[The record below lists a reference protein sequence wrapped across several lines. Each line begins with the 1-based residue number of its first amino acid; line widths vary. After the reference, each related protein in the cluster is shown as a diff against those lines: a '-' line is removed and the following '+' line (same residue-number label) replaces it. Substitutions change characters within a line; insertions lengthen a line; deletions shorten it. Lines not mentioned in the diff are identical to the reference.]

1 MDVIFIEDRKEFDS
15 IIRYNNI
22 EYINNHPN
30 TILLT
35 MNYANFP
42 DLRIGVETPFE
53 KGVEYLAKYISQSKN
68 VYVLGN
74 VWVGFSKSKNIRI
87 SLGDSVQY
95 YRNLGKAL
103 EKTDYKEYIEVMH
116 DSFID
121 LLDIYKKI
129 TECINSRVNDFPK
142 FEEINSEFLRMFLL
156 FETVE
161 RIKWELEYLQDEYL
175 HSNYLKRIEYIRSL
189 LESIEENFYDETDLF
204 TLLTKVIPSEEFKEY
219 LYPNT
224 CEALY
229 LEIKEAYFA
238 LIREN
243 IWESCSFSVFGD
255 EFCFYNKNHEF
266 LNISK
271 DILILVGANG
281 AGKSY
286 FLSNISKNYR
296 KLEPNVS
303 ISSKV
308 LENERIFHTN
318 VININSELSYNDP
331 KKFYENLLRAL
342 ISGNKNLLIFMLSV
356 LENDPL
362 FSFVSVVSKIDT
374 LSEKINND
382 KFTVDLFLTEYRGQ
396 LYEDVEFDE
405 FFDSLSDG
413 QRRVLE
419 IIVVICFCLPYVK
432 QKNKTQYW
440 NLFLIDEPENSLH
453 PPYITTLIKIIKDF
467 QDINIYSSSIIAT
480 HSPVIVQEFT
490 SDMVRIVRREVDE
503 VGNHVR
509 QNLEIPS
516 FETYGENIGILTDRI
531 FGRDPLNTGFRQTL
545 KNIVSSLSENELSS
559 PGVREKYIYP
569 KIGVTSL
576 GMEASMVLNGFI
588 SSRRKNIEFKK
599 SEGLR

>member
-42 DLRIGVETPFE
+42 NLRIGVETPFE

-467 QDINIYSSSIIAT
+467 QDINIY
-480 HSPVIVQEFT
+480 IV
-490 SDMVRIVRREVDE
+490 
-503 VGNHVR
+503 
-509 QNLEIPS
+509 L
-516 FETYGENIGILTDRI
+516 L
-531 FGRDPLNTGFRQTL
+531 L
-545 KNIVSSLSENELSS
+545 
-559 PGVREKYIYP
+559 
-569 KIGVTSL
+569 
-576 GMEASMVLNGFI
+576 
-588 SSRRKNIEFKK
+588 
-599 SEGLR
+599 